1 MKDLQMR
8 KGTIASIERLDLT
21 FAPRPW
27 PFADQRRAEIDDH
40 FKALRKDKPALW
52 NGRILL
58 LHNYGIRGPVFCG
71 DFFETDYASFLAW
84 RDWGFPDATVWAC
97 SSMGAIMAADGG
109 FLLGV
114 MGNHTANAGRIYF
127 ACGTTDL
134 QSVVG
139 TSVDLEASLWR
150 EVTEETGLT
159 AVDLTAEPNWH
170 TVFHGSRIIHIK
182 VLHARETA
190 DALRARILAN
200 LTRETEPEFTDIHI
214 VRRSADIHP
223 KIEPFVLT
231 FLNSVGI

>member
-1 MKDLQMR
+1 MR
-8 KGTIASIERLDLT
+8 EEAIVEMERLELT

-40 FKALRKDKPALW
+40 FKALRKDKPSLW

-58 LHNYGIRGPVFCG
+58 LHDYGIRGTVFRG
-71 DFFETDYASFLAW
+71 EFFETDYASFLAW

-97 SSMGAIMAADGG
+97 SSMGAIKAADGG

-114 MGNHTANAGRIYF
+114 MGDHTANAGSIYF

-134 QSVVG
+134 QSIVG

-150 EVTEETGLT
+150 EVAEETGLT
-159 AVDLTAEPNWH
+159 AADLTAEQNWH
-170 TVFHGSRIIHIK
+170 TVFHGPRIVHIR
-182 VLHARETA
+182 VLHACETA

-200 LTRETEPEFTDIHI
+200 LARETEPEFADIHI
-214 VRRSADIHP
+214 VRRRADFHP

-231 FLNSVGI
+231 FLNSVAI